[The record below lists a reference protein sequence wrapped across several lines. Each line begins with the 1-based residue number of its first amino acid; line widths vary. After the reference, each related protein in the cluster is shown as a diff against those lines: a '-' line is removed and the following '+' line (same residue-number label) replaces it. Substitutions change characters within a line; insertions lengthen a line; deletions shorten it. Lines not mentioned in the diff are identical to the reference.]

1 MTNRVDQLDAL
12 NEGDKFAV
20 ATFPTYQLA
29 NNIANMVSRGWAA
42 YTGKEKGVSW
52 FVVQLPTSRKYALI
66 FDQRDF
72 AQGGLADD
80 MTTTLIESG
89 FAVIGR
95 NVA

>member
-12 NEGDKFAV
+12 NENDKFAV

-29 NNIANMVSRGWAA
+29 NNIANMVSKGWANYA
-42 YTGKEKGVSW
+42 EKETGVSW
-52 FVVQLPTSRKYALI
+52 FVVQLPTSRKYGLI
-66 FDQRDF
+66 FDLRDF
-72 AQGGLADD
+72 AQGGLMDD
-80 MTTTLIESG
+80 MTETLISSG